1 MYTCAIIDESSQ
13 PTVFKAKG
21 EPVAAEGVGQEP
33 SGITS
38 RRRILKEPSGM
49 VKDGIN
55 SLASGSD
62 LQEEEKEK
70 MSSVQ
75 PTMWLG
81 AQSGR

>member
-1 MYTCAIIDESSQ
+1 M
-13 PTVFKAKG
+13 FKAKG
-21 EPVAAEGVGQEP
+21 EPVTSEASKEEP
-33 SGITS
+33 TGITS
-38 RRRILKEPSGM
+38 RRLLKEPSGM

-55 SLASGSD
+55 SLATGSD
-62 LQEEEKEK
+62 LQGEEVEK